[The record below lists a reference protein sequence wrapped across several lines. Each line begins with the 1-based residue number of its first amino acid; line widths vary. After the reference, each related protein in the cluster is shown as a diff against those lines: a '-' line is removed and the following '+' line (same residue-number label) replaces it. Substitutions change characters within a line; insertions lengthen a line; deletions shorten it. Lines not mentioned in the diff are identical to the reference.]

1 MGRVFTQDTLNTTG
15 YNKSELILVITK
27 MVRTGLAKS
36 VGEAIKMLDEGTVNK
51 EELLELV
58 IKSHQQELPKSE
70 TQEEVKVNVR

>member
-1 MGRVFTQDTLNTTG
+1 MGRVFTQDTLDITG

-27 MVRTGLAKS
+27 MVRTGLAKN
-36 VGEAIKMLDEGTVNK
+36 VADAIHMLDEGKVNK

-70 TQEEVKVNVR
+70 NEEVKVNVR